1 MHCKLY
7 PFSPEAI
14 LGDRKDALTKR
25 PLDFDREEE
34 TRKGETMKWLDS
46 HFGSEST
53 TSSDSRDEDVE
64 PTKKSY
70 FNVTIK
76 SNQNQNANTSTLSR
90 PSPTKAVVPQ
100 EPLPSPITTKPQ
112 TQQLSQ
118 NGKTKYFQ
126 GISNWADRRESTP
139 KQLVTKAFKEEL
151 SGTLERNKNLR
162 QLSSSRDDL
171 RYPSRTTKPADT
183 YVTKEEIMQQK
194 RNHYSNY
201 GSRTDLR
208 HRRQSRDDSGD
219 ELKKEDL
226 GYLSG
231 SRTDLRRDRRDSNEE
246 AGARKN
252 PNLKREDSGYV
263 KDSREDVRSSL
274 LREEESN
281 SKISNGKSIIQRDD
295 SAYIS
300 SSTNFTEPN
309 QRLPKT
315 SPPRA
320 PSPEFQGRPSVPQRR
335 RVIEKKLR
343 QNSNSYSP
351 PSPVRNIDRSEPP
364 PDYSPPPRSSRSRS
378 PPAIIIPP
386 APAPPMSGTLPS
398 AVRKSNQRTRFASE
412 SSSKPTAST
421 QTQTT
426 PPKSGSKVGQ
436 AIGNSIRKLVGK
448 IRSASADRKLRLKS
462 KSKSRDRSPSP
473 PPNGYNSNG
482 PNSTTYQQYNVID
495 SHISGGSSQQQHHQ
509 QQQQP
514 TSVLK
519 SSKSAPLNR
528 ESSIISSSMTNGRG
542 ADRRGSSDL
551 DIMANG
557 SANPKQRY
565 YLGEDPYG
573 GSLFGKE
580 NKYDKNGKLQQQQHQ
595 YHRRR
600 EGSSDELN
608 PRETYVR

>member
-1 MHCKLY
+1 MNVKFTTFLLT
-7 PFSPEAI
+7 EAI

-34 TRKGETMKWLDS
+34 TRKGETMKWLES

-53 TSSDSRDEDVE
+53 TSSDSRENDDVE

-76 SNQNQNANTSTLSR
+76 SNQNGNTSTLSR
-90 PSPTKAVVPQ
+90 PSPAKAVVPQ
-100 EPLPSPITTKPQ
+100 EPLPSPIATKPQ

-139 KQLVTKAFKEEL
+139 KQLVSKAFKDEL

-162 QLSSSRDDL
+162 QISSSRDDL
-171 RYPSRTTKPADT
+171 RYAARNNKATDT
-183 YVTKEEIMQQK
+183 YVSKEDIMQQK
-194 RNHYSNY
+194 RSHYNNF

-208 HRRQSRDDSGD
+208 YRRQSRDDSGD

-246 AGARKN
+246 AGTRKAH
-252 PNLKREDSGYV
+252 NLKREDSGYV

-281 SKISNGKSIIQRDD
+281 SKISNGGKSIIQRDD

-315 SPPRA
+315 SPARA
-320 PSPEFQGRPSVPQRR
+320 SSPEFQGRPSVPQRR

-343 QNSNSYSP
+343 QTNSNYSP
-351 PSPVRNIDRSEPP
+351 PSPIRNIDRSEPP

-386 APAPPMSGTLPS
+386 APAPPINGTLPS
-398 AVRKSNQRTRFASE
+398 TARKSNQRTRFASE

-448 IRSASADRKLRLKS
+448 IRSASADRKFRMKS

-473 PPNGYNSNG
+473 SNNGNNSIHSNG

-495 SHISGGSSQQQHHQ
+495 SHISGGSNSHHHQ
-509 QQQQP
+509 PQQP

-557 SANPKQRY
+557 GANPKQRY

-573 GSLFGKE
+573 GSIFGKE
-580 NKYDKNGKLQQQQHQ
+580 NKYDKNGKLQ
-595 YHRRR
+595 RRR
-600 EGSSDELN
+600 EGSSDEMPVN
-608 PRETYVR
+608 NNHRETYVR